1 MRYALVNGILVE
13 PSPKLKG
20 VCKSCEAVMIAK
32 CGQHKLW
39 HWAHKSRIHCDR
51 WWEQETEWHRSWKDR
66 FPKEWQEI
74 IHFDPVTN
82 EKHIADVKTEH
93 GQVIEFQHS
102 LLEPEEL
109 KSREAFYGDLVWVV
123 DGCRGELDA
132 ATFNLGLGT
141 RRDPPN
147 HPTIFDFTWYG
158 RSKLFA
164 NWWAANCPV
173 FIDFGQPVVWRLAL
187 YDLKKKRG
195 VVGPMERE
203 ELVQIL
209 VEGRQ
214 LGKIPPKT

>member
-1 MRYALVNGILVE
+1 MGAWVRVNHVCSALLPWTVCSPLDKMPSGATTMRYALVNGVLVE
-13 PSPKLKG
+13 P
-20 VCKSCEAVMIAK
+20 
-32 CGQHKLW
+32 
-39 HWAHKSRIHCDR
+39 
-51 WWEQETEWHRSWKDR
+51 
-66 FPKEWQEI
+66 
-74 IHFDPVTN
+74 VTS

-109 KSREAFYGDLVWVV
+109 KSREAFYKNLVWVV

-141 RRDPPN
+141 RQDPPN
-147 HPTIFDFTWYG
+147 HPTTFDFSWYG

-187 YDLKKKRG
+187 YDPKKKRG

-203 ELVQIL
+203 GLVQVLI
-209 VEGRQ
+209 EGRQ
-214 LGKIPPKT
+214 LGKIPPKA